1 MTCPIDTGP
10 VERCAN
16 GPGVKRHPG
25 GGSVTNDLDLPLLP
39 SAEQIRRREFATVRR
54 GYDPD
59 QVREYLQGV
68 AGQVETLERELRG
81 PRKETKAQGSATPGG
96 PPAPPV
102 TTGQVMTPA
111 TPAAT
116 TPAPTMPSPAA
127 PAQDPYEVIAKR
139 FAGVLATADKE
150 ATAALAEAKA
160 EADRILQEARSEAD
174 RIKLDAQGR
183 AEQAKQQGTDSL
195 AEAKHE
201 AERILG
207 SLSERREALVTQ
219 MHDMQSKLLSVAKE
233 LESSIDAPGSTA
245 APEGNDPGSA
255 PTDGGTSDDVVD
267 PRYEDMWALPKG
279 KKMVDI
285 PDLAALDVDFEE
297 EPRRD

>member
-1 MTCPIDTGP
+1 
-10 VERCAN
+10 
-16 GPGVKRHPG
+16 
-25 GGSVTNDLDLPLLP
+25 VTNDLDLPLLP

-96 PPAPPV
+96 PPAPPA
-102 TTGQVMTPA
+102 TTGQDMTPA

-160 EADRILQEARSEAD
+160 EADRILKEARSEAD

-195 AEAKHE
+195 AEAKRE

-207 SLSERREALVTQ
+207 SLSERREVLVTQ

-233 LESSIDAPGSTA
+233 LESSMDAPASTH
-245 APEGNDPGSA
+245 APEGNDPGPA
-255 PTDGGTSDDVVD
+255 PTDGGTSDDPVD

>member
-1 MTCPIDTGP
+1 M
-10 VERCAN
+10 
-16 GPGVKRHPG
+16 
-25 GGSVTNDLDLPLLP
+25 TNDLDLPLLP

-81 PRKETKAQGSATPGG
+81 QRKETKAQGSATPGG

-102 TTGQVMTPA
+102 TGGQVMTPA

-219 MHDMQSKLLSVAKE
+219 MHDMQSKLLAVAKE
-233 LESSIDAPGSTA
+233 LESSIDA
-245 APEGNDPGSA
+245 
-255 PTDGGTSDDVVD
+255 SDDVVD

>member
-1 MTCPIDTGP
+1 M
-10 VERCAN
+10 
-16 GPGVKRHPG
+16 
-25 GGSVTNDLDLPLLP
+25 TNDLDLPLLP

-102 TTGQVMTPA
+102 TAGQVMTPA

-116 TPAPTMPSPAA
+116 TPAPTMPSPAV

-160 EADRILQEARSEAD
+160 EADRIHQEARSEAD
-174 RIKLDAQGR
+174 RIKLDAQAR

-195 AEAKHE
+195 AEAKRE
-201 AERILG
+201 AEKIRGLLRPAAEPPTIWSTRG
-207 SLSERREALVTQ
+207 TRTCGRCPKATRWSTSPISPRSTWTSRKSRGATAPPASVGRCRRLR
-219 MHDMQSKLLSVAKE
+219 
-233 LESSIDAPGSTA
+233 P
-245 APEGNDPGSA
+245 
-255 PTDGGTSDDVVD
+255 
-267 PRYEDMWALPKG
+267 
-279 KKMVDI
+279 
-285 PDLAALDVDFEE
+285 
-297 EPRRD
+297 

>member
-1 MTCPIDTGP
+1 M
-10 VERCAN
+10 
-16 GPGVKRHPG
+16 
-25 GGSVTNDLDLPLLP
+25 TNDLDLPLLP

-102 TTGQVMTPA
+102 TTGQVMAPA

-116 TPAPTMPSPAA
+116 TPAPSMPSPAA

-160 EADRILQEARSEAD
+160 EADRILKEARSEAD

-195 AEAKHE
+195 AEAKRE

-207 SLSERREALVTQ
+207 SLSERREVLVTQ

-233 LESSIDAPGSTA
+233 LESSMDVPGSTD
-245 APEGNDPGSA
+245 APQGNAPGPV
-255 PTDGGTSDDVVD
+255 PTDGGTSDDPVD

-285 PDLAALDVDFEE
+285 PDLAGLDVDFEE
-297 EPRRD
+297 EPPRD

>member
-1 MTCPIDTGP
+1 M
-10 VERCAN
+10 
-16 GPGVKRHPG
+16 K
-25 GGSVTNDLDLPLLP
+25 NDLDLPLLP

-68 AGQVETLERELRG
+68 AGQVETLERELRDQ
-81 PRKETKAQGSATPGG
+81 RKEAKAQRPPTPGESL
-96 PPAPPV
+96 AAAV
-102 TTGQVMTPA
+102 TAGQVMAPA
-111 TPAAT
+111 TPAT
-116 TPAPTMPSPAA
+116 TPPPIP
-127 PAQDPYEVIAKR
+127 PQDPYETIAKR
-139 FAGVLATADKE
+139 FAGVLASADKE

-160 EADRILQEARSEAD
+160 EADRVLQEARSEAD
-174 RIKLDAQGR
+174 RIKLDAQAR

-195 AEAKHE
+195 AEAKSE

-207 SLSERREALVTQ
+207 SLSERREVLVTQ

-233 LESSIDAPGSTA
+233 LEASMD
-245 APEGNDPGSA
+245 APEGPEGGDPA
-255 PTDGGTSDDVVD
+255 PAPSESGTSDDVVD
-267 PRYEDMWALPKG
+267 PRYEDMWAIPKG

-297 EPRRD
+297 EHRD

>member
-1 MTCPIDTGP
+1 M
-10 VERCAN
+10 
-16 GPGVKRHPG
+16 
-25 GGSVTNDLDLPLLP
+25 TNDLDLPLLP

-81 PRKETKAQGSATPGG
+81 PRKETKAQGSATTGG

-160 EADRILQEARSEAD
+160 EADRILKEARSEAD

-195 AEAKHE
+195 AEAKRE

-207 SLSERREALVTQ
+207 SLSERREVLVTQ

-233 LESSIDAPGSTA
+233 LESSMDAPGSA
-245 APEGNDPGSA
+245 DAPPGKNEPAPA

-285 PDLAALDVDFEE
+285 PDLAALDVDFEQE

>member
-1 MTCPIDTGP
+1 MT
-10 VERCAN
+10 
-16 GPGVKRHPG
+16 K
-25 GGSVTNDLDLPLLP
+25 DLDLPLLP

-81 PRKETKAQGSATPGG
+81 QRKETKAQGSATPGG
-96 PPAPPV
+96 PPAPPG
-102 TTGQVMTPA
+102 TAGQVMTPA
-111 TPAAT
+111 TPVAT
-116 TPAPTMPSPAA
+116 TPAPTLPSPGA
-127 PAQDPYEVIAKR
+127 PVQDPYEVIAKR

-150 ATAALAEAKA
+150 ATTALAEAKA
-160 EADRILQEARSEAD
+160 EADRILKEARSEAD
-174 RIKLDAQGR
+174 RIKLDAQAR

-195 AEAKHE
+195 SEAKRE

-219 MHDMQSKLLSVAKE
+219 MHDMQSKLLSVAQE
-233 LESSIDAPGSTA
+233 LESSIDAPASTD
-245 APEGNDPGSA
+245 APEGNDPGPP
-255 PTDGGTSDDVVD
+255 PTDGGTSDDLVD

>member
-1 MTCPIDTGP
+1 MTCPIETGP

>member
-1 MTCPIDTGP
+1 
-10 VERCAN
+10 
-16 GPGVKRHPG
+16 
-25 GGSVTNDLDLPLLP
+25 VTNDLDLPLLP

-81 PRKETKAQGSATPGG
+81 PRKETKAQGSSTPGG
-96 PPAPPV
+96 PPAPPA
-102 TTGQVMTPA
+102 TTGQDMTPA

-160 EADRILQEARSEAD
+160 EADRILKEARSEAD

-195 AEAKHE
+195 AEAKRE

-207 SLSERREALVTQ
+207 SLSERREVLVTQ

-233 LESSIDAPGSTA
+233 LESSMDAPGSTH
-245 APEGNDPGSA
+245 APEGNDPGPA
-255 PTDGGTSDDVVD
+255 PTDGGTSDDPVD

>member
-1 MTCPIDTGP
+1 M
-10 VERCAN
+10 
-16 GPGVKRHPG
+16 
-25 GGSVTNDLDLPLLP
+25 TNDLDLPLLP

-102 TTGQVMTPA
+102 SAGQVMTPA

-150 ATAALAEAKA
+150 ATAALADAKA

-174 RIKLDAQGR
+174 RIKLDAQAR

-195 AEAKHE
+195 AEAKRE
-201 AERILG
+201 AEQILG
-207 SLSERREALVTQ
+207 SLSERREVLVTQ

-233 LESSIDAPGSTA
+233 LESSMDVPGSTD
-245 APEGNDPGSA
+245 APQGSA
-255 PTDGGTSDDVVD
+255 PGPVPTDSGTSDDPVD

-285 PDLAALDVDFEE
+285 PDLAALDVDFEQE

>member
-1 MTCPIDTGP
+1 M
-10 VERCAN
+10 
-16 GPGVKRHPG
+16 
-25 GGSVTNDLDLPLLP
+25 TNDLDLPLLP

-68 AGQVETLERELRG
+68 AGQVETLERELRA
-81 PRKETKAQGSATPGG
+81 PRKETKAQGAATPGG

-102 TTGQVMTPA
+102 TAGQVMTPA
-111 TPAAT
+111 TPAGT

-174 RIKLDAQGR
+174 RIKLDAQAR

-195 AEAKHE
+195 AQAKRE

-207 SLSERREALVTQ
+207 SLSERREVLVTQ

-233 LESSIDAPGSTA
+233 LESSMDAPGSA
-245 APEGNDPGSA
+245 DAPEKHDPGPA

>member
-1 MTCPIDTGP
+1 M
-10 VERCAN
+10 
-16 GPGVKRHPG
+16 
-25 GGSVTNDLDLPLLP
+25 TNDLDLPLLP

-102 TTGQVMTPA
+102 TAGQVMTPA

-174 RIKLDAQGR
+174 RIKLDAQAR

-195 AEAKHE
+195 AEAKLE

-207 SLSERREALVTQ
+207 SLSERREVLVTQ

-233 LESSIDAPGSTA
+233 LESSMDVPGSTD
-245 APEGNDPGSA
+245 APQPSA
-255 PTDGGTSDDVVD
+255 SGPVPTDGGTSDDPVD

-285 PDLAALDVDFEE
+285 PDLAGLDVDFDE

>member
-10 VERCAN
+10 VECCAN